1 MLKGMNSRA
10 VALAALG
17 VVLAGTTAGV
27 AYAVADNVKA
37 PYAQAAATVQSNGT
51 ISNAKGIESVK
62 RINTGEYCINFADAD
77 LKVSKSILQATAN
90 SANRILQVTWGSGI
104 GCGSAQNT
112 AKVNVSNENGTKA
125 DSWFTISVH

>member
-1 MLKGMNSRA
+1 M
-10 VALAALG
+10 
-17 VVLAGTTAGV
+17 
-27 AYAVADNVKA
+27 ADDVKA

-51 ISNAKGIESVK
+51 IHNAKGIESVK
-62 RINTGEYCINFADAD
+62 RINPGEYCINFADAD

-90 SANRILQVTWGSGI
+90 STNRIIQVTWGSEH

-112 AKVNVSNENGTKA
+112 AKVNTTNENGTKA